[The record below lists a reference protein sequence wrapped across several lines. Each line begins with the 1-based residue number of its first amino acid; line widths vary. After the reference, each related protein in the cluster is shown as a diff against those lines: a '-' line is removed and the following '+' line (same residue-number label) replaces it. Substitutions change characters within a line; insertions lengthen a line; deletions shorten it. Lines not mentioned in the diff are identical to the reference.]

1 MRLKSRFLSVLLAL
15 TITSWPEAASSLSPS
30 LIPDCLRTVST
41 GIPDPNEPKIFG
53 LYFTGSNDF
62 FERVDP
68 VTKLAVDSA
77 SSIVGCYVS
86 GRVRSI
92 KDEDKQKFFS
102 LWSIGVVDKDSSGY
116 FWRNNAGSVWRL
128 TPDFAQNRFTT
139 GADYPYRSYGNFVE
153 FSVPFNSSKP
163 ESCQL
168 MEYGQNFSPGFSR
181 KSWLF
186 YGKDVVRY
194 KVIVPTFANETT
206 AIDPKQAFDG
216 LEVQKTIDF
225 IKSQSYG
232 KVTLKFEYVAIPD
245 KMPGRASDY
254 YDSSGKLMDLA
265 FKSFA
270 KINPQSDYEGLVFTL
285 SKEYSNKDAGY
296 ATGFSY
302 NWTQKPEDTKI
313 RVIWM
318 GAAPFNWND
327 PYAPPWKVLAHEVGH
342 NFGLAD
348 LYAVPNNSEM
358 IDSFKGD
365 TSGPWDLMG
374 TLSSPGNEMSFW
386 SRWLLGWLKDSQVNC
401 ITDASSAST
410 TSLSPIGINDA
421 QAKGIVIPLSRYTA
435 LLIESRRSVG
445 YDSRLLAD
453 ETGLLVYK
461 LDTRISSG
469 AGPIKIIAKN
479 NVYTD
484 RPFSMALHDMTRYL
498 KAPLQINDS
507 LTVDGYT
514 IINVGDAAMDKALVI
529 KGSDPR
535 PTAKVESRLAS
546 EYLLTE
552 LSVPYNF
559 VSTSSADFVVSSK
572 SPEVCV
578 TTQDKIVFSNSGT
591 CQLDVIQKA
600 DPNFRNTTGNLF
612 SFTIRDNRNEAIAK
626 NIYYEDKSACHP
638 QGINGAFQIL
648 RDKEWID
655 YLKPQGWNRPNDC
668 PSTHPLQPWLIT
680 ELPSN
685 TQYRWRFYA
694 QGWTT
699 DFFSPIKIAP
709 MTAADLEAK
718 IKAEQ
723 EAARIAAQA
732 SAMKKTTI
740 TCLKGKAVKKITA
753 IKPKCPSGYKLKK

>member
-15 TITSWPEAASSLSPS
+15 IIPFWPEAASSLSPP
-30 LIPDCLRTVST
+30 LIPDCLRTISEGT
-41 GIPDPNEPKIFG
+41 SDPNEPKIFG
-53 LYFTGSNDF
+53 LYFTGSNEF
-62 FERVDP
+62 FERIDP
-68 VTKLAVDSA
+68 VTKLAVNSA
-77 SSIVGCYVS
+77 SSIVGCYLS
-86 GRVRSI
+86 GRVRNI

-128 TPDFAQNRFTT
+128 TPDFTQNRFAT
-139 GADYPYRSYGNFVE
+139 GTDYPYRLNGNLVE
-153 FSVPFNSSKP
+153 LSVPFNSSKP

-181 KSWLF
+181 RSWQF
-186 YGKDVVRY
+186 YGKDIVRY
-194 KVIVPTFANETT
+194 KVIVPTFADETT
-206 AIDPKQAFDG
+206 AIDPKQTYDG
-216 LEVQKTIDF
+216 LEVQKIIDF

-232 KVTLKFEYVAIPD
+232 KVTLKFEYVSIPD
-245 KMPGRASDY
+245 KMPGKASNY
-254 YDSSGKLMDLA
+254 YDSSAKLMDLA
-265 FKSFA
+265 FNSFA
-270 KINPQSDYEGLVFTL
+270 KVNPQIDYDGLVFSL
-285 SKEYSNKDAGY
+285 PKEYSNKDAGY

-302 NWTQKPEDTKI
+302 NWTQKVEDTKL

-327 PYAPPWKVLAHEVGH
+327 PYSLPWKVLAHEVGH

-348 LYAVPNNSEM
+348 LYAVANNSEM
-358 IDSFKGD
+358 IDSFNGN

-374 TLSSPGNEMSFW
+374 TLSSSGNEMSFW

-401 ITDASSAST
+401 ITDAVSAST
-410 TSLSPIGINDA
+410 TPLSPIGLNDG

-435 LLIESRRSVG
+435 LLIESRKSQG
-445 YDSRLLAD
+445 YDSRLLPD

-461 LDTRISSG
+461 IDTRISSG
-469 AGPIKIIAKN
+469 AGPIKIVAKN
-479 NVYTD
+479 NSYTSV
-484 RPFSMALHDMTRYL
+484 PFSNSIHDMTRYL

-514 IINVGDAAMDKALVI
+514 IINVGDATTDKALVI
-529 KGSDPR
+529 KGPDPR
-535 PTAKVESRLAS
+535 STAKIESRLAS
-546 EYLLTE
+546 EYLLTD
-552 LSVPYNF
+552 LSVPFNF

-578 TTQDKIVFSNSGT
+578 TTQDKIVFSNSGN
-591 CQLDVIQKA
+591 CQLDITQKA
-600 DPNFRNTTGNLF
+600 DPNFRSTSGNLF

-626 NIYYEDKSACHP
+626 NIYYEDKSACHAV
-638 QGINGAFQIL
+638 GTNSVLQIL

-709 MTAADLEAK
+709 MTAADLEAM
-718 IKAEQ
+718 IKVEQ
-723 EAARIAAQA
+723 EAARIAVQA

-740 TCLKGKAVKKITA
+740 TCLKGKAIKKITG

>member
-1 MRLKSRFLSVLLAL
+1 VLLAL
-15 TITSWPEAASSLSPS
+15 TITSWPEAASGLSPS
-30 LIPDCLRTVST
+30 LIPECQRTISG
-41 GIPDPNEPKIFG
+41 GISDPNEPKIFG
-53 LYFTGSNDF
+53 LYFTGSNEF
-62 FERVDP
+62 FERIDP
-68 VTKLAVDSA
+68 VTKLPFDSA
-77 SSIVGCYVS
+77 SSIIGCYLS
-86 GRVRSI
+86 GRVRNI
-92 KDEDKQKFFS
+92 KDEDSQKS
-102 LWSIGVVDKDSSGY
+102 YLPWSIGVVDKDALGY

-128 TPDFAQNRFTT
+128 TPDFTQNRFTT
-139 GADYPYRSYGNFVE
+139 GADYPYRSNGNLVE
-153 FSVPFNSSKP
+153 LAVAFNPSKP
-163 ESCQL
+163 ETCQL

-181 KSWLF
+181 RSWQF
-186 YGKDVVRY
+186 YGKDSVRY
-194 KVIVPTFANETT
+194 KIIIPTFADETT
-206 AIDPKQAFDG
+206 AIDPKQTFDG

-232 KVTLKFEYVAIPD
+232 KVTLKFEYVALSD
-245 KMPGRASDY
+245 KMPGKASDY

-265 FKSFA
+265 FKSFS
-270 KINPQSDYEGLVFTL
+270 KVNPQSDYDGLVFSL
-285 SKEYSNKDAGY
+285 PKEYSNKDAGY

-302 NWTQKPEDTKI
+302 NWTQKVEDTKL

-348 LYAVPNNSEM
+348 LYAVANNSEK
-358 IDSFKGD
+358 IDSFGGN

-401 ITDASSAST
+401 ITDASSASA
-410 TSLSPIGINDA
+410 TSLSSIGINDG

-445 YDSRLLAD
+445 FDSRLLAD

-461 LDTRISSG
+461 IDTRISSG

-479 NVYTD
+479 NSYSNI
-484 RPFSMALHDMTRYL
+484 PFSNSIHDMTRYL

-514 IINVGDAAMDKALVI
+514 IINVGDATMDKALII
-529 KGSDPR
+529 KGPDPR
-535 PTAKVESRLAS
+535 PTAKVESLLAS
-546 EYLLTE
+546 EYLLTD
-552 LSVPYNF
+552 LFVSFNF
-559 VSTSSADFVVSSK
+559 VSTSNAGFVVSSK

-578 TTQDKIVFSNSGT
+578 PSQDKIVFSNSGT
-591 CQLDVIQKA
+591 CQLEVLQKA
-600 DPNFRNTTGNLF
+600 DPNFRSTSGNYF
-612 SFTIRDNRNEAIAK
+612 SFTIRDNRNEAIVK
-626 NIYYEDKSACHP
+626 NIYYEDRSACHP
-638 QGINGAFQIL
+638 QGINSTLQIL

-685 TQYRWRFYA
+685 TQYRWRYYA
-694 QGWTT
+694 QGWAN

-723 EAARIAAQA
+723 EAARLAAQA

-740 TCLKGKAVKKITA
+740 TCLKGKTIKKVTA